1 MTERSERDTVLVI
14 DDDPDFRSLVEAIAQ
29 MWDVAVLHAEDCR
42 NGLEVLER
50 EQGRIKMILL
60 DYFMP
65 GINPGECAASL
76 IARSGIEISIVLITA
91 AADPAARAAE
101 LKLSRWLS
109 KPFEISDLEV
119 LLKEP
124 GSRAA

>member
-1 MTERSERDTVLVI
+1 MTGRTGRDTVLVI

-29 MWDVAVLHAEDCR
+29 MWDVAVLNAEDCR
-42 NGLEVLER
+42 NGMEILER
-50 EQGRIKMILL
+50 EQDRIKMIFL

-65 GINPGECAASL
+65 GMQPSECAASL
-76 IARSGIEISIVLITA
+76 IARSGKKIPIVLVTA

-101 LKLSRWLS
+101 LNLSRWLS
-109 KPFEISDLEV
+109 KPFEVSDLED

-124 GSRAA
+124 

>member
-1 MTERSERDTVLVI
+1 MTERIRRDTILVI

-42 NGLEVLER
+42 SGIEILER
-50 EQGRIKMILL
+50 EQDRIKMIFL

-65 GINPGECAASL
+65 GMPPAGCAASL
-76 IARSGIEISIVLITA
+76 IARSGKEIPIVLVTA

-101 LKLSRWLS
+101 LNLSRWLS
-109 KPFEISDLEV
+109 KPFEVSDLEV

-124 GSRAA
+124 